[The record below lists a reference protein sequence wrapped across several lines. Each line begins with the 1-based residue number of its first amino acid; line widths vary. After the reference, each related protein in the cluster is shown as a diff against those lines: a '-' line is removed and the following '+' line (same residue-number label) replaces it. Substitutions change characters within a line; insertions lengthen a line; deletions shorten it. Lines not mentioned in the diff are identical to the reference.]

1 MDWILKID
9 DNYNSYLK
17 TNIFNLNES
26 KKDYFYAKEAVAAS
40 SKDDIYNLDDV
51 ISINIDLKKNEVYY
65 EGFRFIK
72 I

>member
-9 DNYNSYLK
+9 DSYNCNLK
-17 TNIFNLNES
+17 TNMFNLKES
-26 KKDYFYAKEAVAAS
+26 KEYYSYAKEVAAS

>member
-9 DNYNSYLK
+9 DNYNCNLK
-17 TNIFNLNES
+17 TNMFHLNES
-26 KKDYFYAKEAVAAS
+26 KDYYFYAKEAVAAS

>member
-1 MDWILKID
+1 MSMLKK
-9 DNYNSYLK
+9 LQQAQK
-17 TNIFNLNES
+17 M
-26 KKDYFYAKEAVAAS
+26 
-40 SKDDIYNLDDV
+40 IYNLDDV